1 MLLDA
6 LHVLGAVSHKLA
18 DGAGDDRALQ
28 TIAVHVAV
36 TTGFHAAEKERDL
49 PGVQV
54 PVLGHDHVGHAVELF
69 GGVFGYAFHVAVIF
83 EVQVEQH
90 AGRIHVVSPTD
101 TGERRVFIGVC
112 PIEDPIHVFG
122 HLSDPGDPL
131 GQRSGAKVLQ
141 QRLRVVPSLE
151 H

>member
-6 LHVLGAVSHKLA
+6 LHVLGAVSHELT
-18 DGAGDDRALQ
+18 DGAGDDGALQ
-28 TIAVHVAV
+28 TVAVHVAI
-36 TTGFHAAEKERDL
+36 TAGFHAAEKERDL

-54 PVLGHDHVGHAVELF
+54 PILGHDHIGHAVELL

-101 TGERRVFIGVC
+101 AGERGVFIGVC

-122 HLSDPGDPL
+122 RLSDPDDTL